1 MVNLIILKYMAQSY
15 WKCRSWNW
23 IVEIFYKSLLKQ
35 EMSFRNHVLVRHGT
49 TWTCQSYLWAFSKL
63 FYWYLFSMI
72 FNNELITFFEANQN
86 LILSSCLGTSI
97 QFNTVYQKKKNI
109 NRYINF
115 APAELSLGFQRKT
128 RKKRLLQNWFFL
140 RIQYNSPKK
149 VAILEH
155 PFYPGRRN
163 IEALTRE
170 QNHSENMIQSVDI
183 MMFLLCY

>member
-1 MVNLIILKYMAQSY
+1 
-15 WKCRSWNW
+15 
-23 IVEIFYKSLLKQ
+23 
-35 EMSFRNHVLVRHGT
+35 
-49 TWTCQSYLWAFSKL
+49 
-63 FYWYLFSMI
+63 MI

-163 IEALTRE
+163 IEALTRK
-170 QNHSENMIQSVDI
+170 QNTPRTYKDCHDPKCGYHDVPFM
-183 MMFLLCY
+183 LLNGSSLCILIVL